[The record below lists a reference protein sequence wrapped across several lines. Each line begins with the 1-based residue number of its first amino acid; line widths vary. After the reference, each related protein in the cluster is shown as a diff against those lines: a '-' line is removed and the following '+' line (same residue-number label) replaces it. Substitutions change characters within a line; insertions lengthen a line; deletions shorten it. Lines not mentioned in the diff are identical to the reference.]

1 MAIYKPKSSYKVFK
15 VDSDTGPIVFK
26 DSGLEFAGDTYH
38 QDPDTKEYFA
48 GLPGERNGLK
58 DVLIVGDTTVE
69 KGSPDQLY
77 VAKNM
82 YDLLRKDESGY
93 RIRATVEIPTKTEGP
108 TEVEYSRGIY
118 TRYFSEHKQTGT
130 ILEIS
135 NSTFRDLA
143 AKSSKYHYP
152 SYLLGSTLWILRG
165 PVADQEINGYIVI
178 GAKYKNELLTAQLEE
193 SLPNIR
199 TYLTDPTQFV
209 K

>member
-15 VDSDTGPIVFK
+15 VDSNTGPILFK
-26 DSGLEFAGDTYH
+26 ESGLEFTGDTYH

-48 GLPGERNGLK
+48 GLPGERNAFK
-58 DVLIVGDTTVE
+58 DVLIVGDNTIE
-69 KGSPDQLY
+69 RGSSDQLY
-77 VAKNM
+77 VAKNT
-82 YDLLRKDESGY
+82 YDLLRRDESGY
-93 RIRATVEIPTKTEGP
+93 RIRATVEVPIKTKGP

-118 TRYFSEHKQTGT
+118 TRYFAEHKQTGA

-135 NSTFRDLA
+135 DNTFRDLA
-143 AKSSKYHYP
+143 AKSAKYHYP
-152 SYLLGSTLWILRG
+152 SYLLGSTLWVLRG
-165 PVADQEINGYIVI
+165 PVANQDVNGYIVL
-178 GAKYKNELLTAQLEE
+178 GAKEKNELLVAQLEE